1 MHRDFA
7 DFLPLFSYS
16 PVDML
21 LFCYSTNKF
30 FFAPSFAMLL
40 KFRANS
46 LRVSEIRDRN
56 VVHLSIV
63 VYNNNNNNNKQ
74 ICIGPGSVLVSR
86 ERRESLREEEC
97 L

>member
-1 MHRDFA
+1 MDLKVVSKTTKCRDFTVIFAVFSKMHRDFA

-63 VYNNNNNNNKQ
+63 V
-74 ICIGPGSVLVSR
+74 
-86 ERRESLREEEC
+86 
-97 L
+97 